1 MIKRIAFLILFTLLS
16 LPSAGHAQGTVRL
29 STLDIGLWPEYDQ
42 PSLLVIYRATLPVEV
57 TLPAKITF
65 RIPIEADKPTAVA
78 VGVDAASVADVA
90 YQTQVMGEW
99 IEVSFVATAPS
110 IQFEYYDPS
119 LQQDGTQR
127 SFQYTWPADYAVDA
141 LTLRVQHPN
150 GAQDLTVS
158 PTAGR
163 VVQGGDN
170 FTYNVIEVGAL
181 PADSPFTID
190 VSYQNSLNQL
200 SAQNEVVQPSSPVT
214 PPASQRWNLI
224 EIWPWIL
231 GALGIVLIAG
241 GGFWYWR
248 SGQNGK
254 QALVR
259 RRHTSPGSGAEERA
273 FREGAYSE
281 SLGEGV
287 YCHQCGKRATP
298 GDRFCRSC
306 GTRLRIE

>member
-1 MIKRIAFLILFTLLS
+1 LVKRIAFLLLFALL
-16 LPSAGHAQGTVRL
+16 LLFPSAGRAQDTVRL

-42 PSLLVIYRATLPVEV
+42 PSLLVIYRAALPAEV

-65 RIPIEADKPTAVA
+65 RIPVEAEKPTAVA

-99 IEVSFVATAPS
+99 IEVSFIATDPS
-110 IQFEYYDPS
+110 IQFEYYDPR
-119 LQQDGTQR
+119 LKRDGTQR

-141 LTLRVQHPN
+141 LTLRVQHPT
-150 GAQDLTVS
+150 GAQNLTVS

-163 VVQGGDN
+163 MVQAGDG

-181 PADSPFTID
+181 SADSPFTID
-190 VSYQNSLNQL
+190 VSYQKSSDEL
-200 SAQNEVVQPSSPVT
+200 SVQGGEIQPSSPVT
-214 PPASQRWNLI
+214 PPASQRLSLV

-248 SGQNGK
+248 SGQEGK
-254 QALVR
+254 GESIR
-259 RRHTSPGSGAEERA
+259 RRHGSSQPLAEEGA
-273 FREGAYSE
+273 FKEG
-281 SLGEGV
+281 LGEGV

-306 GTRLRIE
+306 GTRLRTE